1 MACPPRD
8 EPLVGFTEDRTPT
21 HQRVRGGDG
30 GVCLAA
36 GELASRSQLD
46 EASAR
51 PPPGAHFRCDVGR
64 GDLPESNPAPRAP
77 MEPSS
82 PREGSAQERLAQGV
96 RAFRD

>member
-1 MACPPRD
+1 MINRKW
-8 EPLVGFTEDRTPT
+8 LVRLETSRLSGFTEDRTPT

-51 PPPGAHFRCDVGR
+51 PPPGA
-64 GDLPESNPAPRAP
+64 PASIQNA
-77 MEPSS
+77 
-82 PREGSAQERLAQGV
+82 
-96 RAFRD
+96 

>member
-30 GVCLAA
+30 GVCQVLAA

-51 PPPGAHFRCDVGR
+51 PPPAA
-64 GDLPESNPAPRAP
+64 PASKGKMFTLTIVKR
-77 MEPSS
+77 
-82 PREGSAQERLAQGV
+82 RRVLG
-96 RAFRD
+96 